1 MRAIHTVIYVILA
14 SSVLFLLYCGITGYF
29 GPALV
34 VVLIL
39 VVAECIVY
47 ASFKFKCPLSD
58 VARKYGAEEEN
69 FSDLFIPRWL
79 GRHSPII
86 FGSLFAI
93 GLPLLALR
101 LLHVIH

>member
-1 MRAIHTVIYVILA
+1 VRAVHTVIYLVLA
-14 SSVLFLLYCGITGYF
+14 SSVLFILYCGITGHF

-34 VVLIL
+34 VALIL

-79 GRHSPII
+79 SRRSPIV

-93 GLPLLALR
+93 GLLLVALR
-101 LLHVIH
+101 LLRFLH